1 MRWHGPRSWKVR
13 GIAGLRDYYCACSQP
28 HIFSCWPHDY
38 HRCFAALTQ
47 PSMHELHSCRQLTWT
62 QGACIGA
69 ESLPEFALT
78 GISSIY
84 FRWAQINGRDL
95 QSNLVTG
102 AICDSPLGTL
112 RRAGLASHH
121 HFISLQTCSGWGATN
136 NLNTECISA
145 VLFMYSSVILWDER
159 CHRTV
164 NLCHC
169 HYYLNWCFF
178 NSPGSDIKIIAL
190 WCNQYLI
197 FLSTLSSRKI
207 TELFVSSIFT
217 SPS

>member
-1 MRWHGPRSWKVR
+1 MAQGHEKSEGEQGSEITIALAHSPISFHVDPMTITIVLLHWHSPQCISCIHAGNWPEPKV
-13 GIAGLRDYYCACSQP
+13 
-28 HIFSCWPHDY
+28 
-38 HRCFAALTQ
+38 FALV
-47 PSMHELHSCRQLTWT
+47 LNHST
-62 QGACIGA
+62 
-69 ESLPEFALT
+69 EFVLT

-95 QSNLVTG
+95 QSNLVTR
-102 AICDSPLGTL
+102 AVCDPLGTL
-112 RRAGLASHH
+112 KRACLGSHH
-121 HFISLQTCSGWGATN
+121 HFISLQMCSGWGATN

-178 NSPGSDIKIIAL
+178 NTPGSDI
-190 WCNQYLI
+190 
-197 FLSTLSSRKI
+197 
-207 TELFVSSIFT
+207 
-217 SPS
+217 